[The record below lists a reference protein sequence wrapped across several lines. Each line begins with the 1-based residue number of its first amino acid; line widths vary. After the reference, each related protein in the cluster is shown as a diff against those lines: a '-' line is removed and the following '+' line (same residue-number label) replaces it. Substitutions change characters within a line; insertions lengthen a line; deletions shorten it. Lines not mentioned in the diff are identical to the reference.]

1 MPRPTDALAI
11 GLMSGTSVDGIDAV
25 LAALAYHAGQLAR
38 VDVLACAHHPIPADL
53 TAQIH
58 ALMLPG
64 ENEID
69 RAGAVHIQLAELYAA
84 AARALIDRSSGEIA
98 VIGCHG
104 QTIRHRA
111 DAHPAFTWQ
120 LGCGATLAQR
130 TRLPVVTDFRSADIA
145 CGGQGAPFAPALHR
159 AIFASDTEHRA
170 IVNLGGIANLTHLP
184 SPGTGEV
191 IGFDTGPANT
201 LLDDWYRRHHPGGF
215 DQAGAWAAQGR
226 VSDPLLRFLLSDA
239 YFSRAA
245 PKSTGREMFNRHW
258 LERKLDRFADRVGRD
273 ALGAAGHSSHADRP
287 DRAQHL
293 RSGGGFA
300 AVGGGD
306 LLLWRRGKQHRL
318 DADAGAKQPRPHPHH
333 RGAGV
338 GAAAGRGLHVCLA
351 RTPDLESHP
360 VNAAGGDRC
369 RARHRCRRA
378 VFPLKQSHKRLANGM
393 FQPHGSRHATTLLQ
407 PALTRLWRP

>member
-258 LERKLDRFADRVGRD
+258 LERKLDRFADRAGRD
-273 ALGAAGHSSHADRP
+273 DLEPQDIQATLTALTAHSICDQVAALRPSVAAIYCYGGGVNNTALMQMLAQNSRARVHTTEALGLAPQQVEACTFAWLGHQTLNRIPSTLPAVTGAA
-287 DRAQHL
+287 RAT
-293 RSGGGFA
+293 
-300 AVGGGD
+300 V
-306 LLLWRRGKQHRL
+306 
-318 DADAGAKQPRPHPHH
+318 AGA
-333 RGAGV
+333 
-338 GAAAGRGLHVCLA
+338 LY
-351 RTPDLESHP
+351 
-360 VNAAGGDRC
+360 
-369 RARHRCRRA
+369 
-378 VFPLKQSHKRLANGM
+378 FP
-393 FQPHGSRHATTLLQ
+393 
-407 PALTRLWRP
+407 